1 MFLRRVSVKGT
12 TKERERRKSNEETE
26 TKNPL
31 YDRGGSDGVFNINE
45 ELVMTIT
52 IEIKDG
58 LAGYEFKDG
67 NGEIVQFEKLPRVEQ
82 VRILNSFANGYN
94 LFLKALND
102 D

>member
-1 MFLRRVSVKGT
+1 
-12 TKERERRKSNEETE
+12 
-26 TKNPL
+26 
-31 YDRGGSDGVFNINE
+31 
-45 ELVMTIT
+45 MTIT

-67 NGEIVQFEKLPRVEQ
+67 NGEIVKFEKLPRVEQ

>member
-1 MFLRRVSVKGT
+1 MCSSMGIAPGITR
-12 TKERERRKSNEETE
+12 ERERRNARKVNH
-26 TKNPL
+26 PL
-31 YDRGGSDGVFNINE
+31 YVSRGGDAVFNINK

-67 NGEIVQFEKLPRVEQ
+67 NGEIVKFEKLPRVEQ